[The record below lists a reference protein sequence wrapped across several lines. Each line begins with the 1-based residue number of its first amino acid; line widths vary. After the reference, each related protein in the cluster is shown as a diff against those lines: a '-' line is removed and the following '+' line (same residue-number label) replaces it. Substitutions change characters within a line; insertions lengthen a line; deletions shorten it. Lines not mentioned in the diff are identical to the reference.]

1 VVDRLGI
8 AFVEIQAMPPVTTAA
23 AEASSQP
30 ADDRPPQ
37 LPGRQLAEDWAALW
51 LGIALLLVA
60 LLLVCWTAAPAGG
73 SDSGPLNSWVS
84 RWIVQPQRW
93 DLSPT
98 AALID
103 PKSGR
108 NLLLPLLV
116 SWGQLMLICCA
127 GLWLRGYRVVPS
139 MPAVAVLLALAT
151 IALILA
157 AQQTVQRF
165 GLEFAV
171 WGLLLGL
178 VISNSVGTPQWLRP
192 AAQGELW
199 IKLGLVLMGAEIL
212 FGRLLA
218 LGPPGIMVAWVVTP
232 VVLISTYLFGQYVL
246 RISSKTL
253 NLVISADMSVCGVSA
268 AIATAAA
275 CRAKR
280 EELSLA
286 IGMSLSFTV
295 VMMVV
300 MPRLA
305 LAMGLSPAVGG
316 AWIGGTIDSTGA
328 VAAAG
333 QALGET
339 GLQVATTVKLI
350 QNVMIGL
357 VAFVIALLWSR
368 GGEGSQ
374 PAGKVGWGEIWIR
387 FPKFILGF
395 LGLSLLFSFLAAQGG
410 YWSEASQLAVSGLS
424 KPWRNWLFCLAF
436 VAIGLQT
443 DFRQLAPALK
453 GGKPLTLYLCGQGL
467 NLILT
472 LAMAWLAFGGLADT
486 APLEPG
492 E

>member
-1 VVDRLGI
+1 MV
-8 AFVEIQAMPPVTTAA
+8 PSSTASA
-23 AEASSQP
+23 GPSQRP
-30 ADDRPPQ
+30 TETRPPE

-51 LGIALLLVA
+51 LGSALLLVA
-60 LLLVCWTAAPAGG
+60 LLLVVSTAAPAGG
-73 SDSGPLNSWVS
+73 TGDGPLVS
-84 RWIVQPQRW
+84 SLTRWIVQPQRW
-93 DLSPT
+93 DRSPT
-98 AALID
+98 AALVD
-103 PKSGR
+103 QKTGR
-108 NLLLPLLV
+108 NLAWPLLA
-116 SWGQLMLICCA
+116 SCGQLTLICCA
-127 GLWLRGYRVVPS
+127 GLWLRGYRLAPS
-139 MPAVAVLLALAT
+139 IPAVAALLALSSV
-151 IALILA
+151 ALLVA
-157 AQQTVQRF
+157 AQETVHRF
-165 GLEFAV
+165 GLEFAL

-178 VISNSVGTPQWLRP
+178 MISNTIGTPQWLRP

-199 IKLGLVLMGAEIL
+199 IKIGLVLMGAEIL

-218 LGPPGIMVAWVVTP
+218 LGPPGVLVAWVVTP

-300 MPRLA
+300 MPRLVE
-305 LAMGLSPAVGG
+305 AMGLSQAVGG

-350 QNVMIGL
+350 QNVMIGV

-368 GGEGSQ
+368 GESAERGGQ
-374 PAGKVGWGEIWIR
+374 VRWVEIWIR

-395 LGLSLLFSFLAAQGG
+395 LGMSLLFSALAAQGG

-443 DFRQLAPALK
+443 DFRQLAPALR

-472 LAMAWLAFGGLADT
+472 LTMAWFAFGGIADSA
-486 APLEPG
+486 APDAG

>member
-1 VVDRLGI
+1 M
-8 AFVEIQAMPPVTTAA
+8 APTTTTAA
-23 AEASSQP
+23 GASP
-30 ADDRPPQ
+30 RPPEAR
-37 LPGRQLAEDWAALW
+37 PSMIPVRQLAEDWVALW
-51 LGIALLLVA
+51 LGMALLLVA
-60 LLLVCWTAAPAGG
+60 LLLVAWTAAAAGAP
-73 SDSGPLNSWVS
+73 DSGPLTTWIG

-98 AALID
+98 ASLLEQ
-103 PKSGR
+103 KSGR
-108 NLLLPLLV
+108 NLALPLLV
-116 SWGQLMLICCA
+116 SWGQLMLICGA
-127 GLWLRGYRVVPS
+127 ALWLRGYALVPS
-139 MPAVAVLLALAT
+139 MPAVAALLGLST
-151 IALILA
+151 VALIVA
-157 AQQTVQRF
+157 AQETVHRF
-165 GLEFAV
+165 GLEFAL

-178 VISNSVGTPQWLRP
+178 MISNTIGTPQWLRP

-199 IKLGLVLMGAEIL
+199 IKIGLVLMGAEIL

-218 LGPPGIMVAWVVTP
+218 LGPPGVLVAWVVTP

-295 VMMVV
+295 IMMVV

-357 VAFVIALLWSR
+357 VAFVIAMLWSR
-368 GGEGSQ
+368 GESSER
-374 PAGKVGWGEIWIR
+374 AGPVRWFEIWIR

-395 LGLSLLFSFLAAQGG
+395 LGMSLLFSALASQGG
-410 YWSEASQLAVSGLS
+410 YWSEISQLAVSGLS

-443 DFRQLAPALK
+443 DFRQLAPALR

-472 LAMAWLAFGGLADT
+472 LAMAWFAFGGMTDS
-486 APLEPG
+486 APVDPRE
-492 E
+492 